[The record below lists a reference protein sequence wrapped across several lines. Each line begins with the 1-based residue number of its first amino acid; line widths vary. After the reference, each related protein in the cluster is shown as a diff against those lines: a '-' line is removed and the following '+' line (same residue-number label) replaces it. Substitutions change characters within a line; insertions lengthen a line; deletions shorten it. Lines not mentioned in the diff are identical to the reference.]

1 MFRLAIIILLLLGT
15 ILFTPKYEP
24 PSTFYKIEQ
33 LPLSEPT
40 QTEKFMKKIAII
52 ESDNNHKIVN
62 EFGMMGKYQFS
73 PSTVRILG
81 FKVSN
86 KEFIR
91 NSHLQDTV
99 MLAYM
104 KANNQELKPFIKKY
118 DGKTFKGI
126 KVTRAGIL
134 AGAHFA
140 GSGGV
145 VAYFNSSGDGTS
157 DARGTTVRQYM
168 SYFSNF
174 YLPEI

>member
-1 MFRLAIIILLLLGT
+1 MFRFLTAMVILIAAIFYT
-15 ILFTPKYEP
+15 TSSKPKKMR
-24 PSTFYKIEQ
+24 KI
-33 LPLSEPT
+33 PLSKPT
-40 QTEKFMKKIAII
+40 PVEQFMKKVAYI
-52 ESDNNHKIVN
+52 ESGNNHKVTN

-86 KEFIR
+86 KKFLED
-91 NSHLQDTV
+91 SKLQDTV

-104 KANNQELKPFIKKY
+104 RANHRELKPLIKRY
-118 DGKTFKGI
+118 EGKTIKGI

-145 VAYFNSSGDGTS
+145 VAYFNSTGDGTT
-157 DARGTTVRQYM
+157 DARGTTVKKYM

-174 YLPEI
+174 ALPEIL